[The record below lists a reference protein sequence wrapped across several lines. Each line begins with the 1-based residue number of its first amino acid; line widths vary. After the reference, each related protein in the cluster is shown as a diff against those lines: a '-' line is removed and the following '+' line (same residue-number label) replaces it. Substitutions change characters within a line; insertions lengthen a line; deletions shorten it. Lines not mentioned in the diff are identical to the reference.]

1 MYKSDSTRGAQDF
14 LNVRPSSELNRF
26 TLHPSIMSNIAELA
40 VPYAILALHD
50 DNVEITEENIMKLL
64 KAASIEVEAI
74 WVSIFVKAF
83 QGKNISDMLT
93 AFSSAPAVAV
103 SAPVAGSAAPAA
115 AAAKEEAKKEVKE
128 ESDDDMGFGLFD

>member
-1 MYKSDSTRGAQDF
+1 
-14 LNVRPSSELNRF
+14 
-26 TLHPSIMSNIAELA
+26 MSNIAELA

-64 KAASIEVEAI
+64 KAASIEVESV

-83 QGKNISDMLT
+83 KGKNIGDMLT
-93 AFSSAPAVAV
+93 AFSSAPAAVA
-103 SAPVAGSAAPAA
+103 SASVAGSAAPVAT

>member
-1 MYKSDSTRGAQDF
+1 
-14 LNVRPSSELNRF
+14 
-26 TLHPSIMSNIAELA
+26 MSNIAELA

-64 KAASIEVEAI
+64 KAANIEVETV

-83 QGKNISDMLT
+83 EGKNIADMLS
-93 AFSSAPAVAV
+93 AFSSAPAAAVA
-103 SAPVAGSAAPAA
+103 APAAGAAAPAA

>member
-1 MYKSDSTRGAQDF
+1 
-14 LNVRPSSELNRF
+14 
-26 TLHPSIMSNIAELA
+26 MSNIAELA

-64 KAASIEVEAI
+64 KAANIEVEAV

-83 QGKNISDMLT
+83 EGKNVGDMLT
-93 AFSSAPAVAV
+93 AFSSAPVA
-103 SAPVAGSAAPAA
+103 AAAAPAA
-115 AAAKEEAKKEVKE
+115 ASAASAAAPAAAKEEAKKE

>member
-1 MYKSDSTRGAQDF
+1 
-14 LNVRPSSELNRF
+14 
-26 TLHPSIMSNIAELA
+26 MSNIAELA

-50 DNVEITEENIMKLL
+50 DNVEITEENVMKLL
-64 KAASIEVEAI
+64 TAANIEVEAV

-83 QGKNISDMLT
+83 EGKNIGDMLT
-93 AFSSAPAVAV
+93 SFSSAPVA
-103 SAPVAGSAAPAA
+103 AGVAASSAAAAPA

>member
-1 MYKSDSTRGAQDF
+1 
-14 LNVRPSSELNRF
+14 
-26 TLHPSIMSNIAELA
+26 MSNIAELA

-64 KAASIEVEAI
+64 KAANIEVETV

-83 QGKNISDMLT
+83 QGKNIGDMLS
-93 AFSSAPAVAV
+93 AFSSAPAAAVA
-103 SAPVAGSAAPAA
+103 APAAGAAAPAA

>member
-1 MYKSDSTRGAQDF
+1 
-14 LNVRPSSELNRF
+14 
-26 TLHPSIMSNIAELA
+26 MSNIAELA

-64 KAASIEVEAI
+64 KAANIEVETV

-83 QGKNISDMLT
+83 QGKNIGDMLS
-93 AFSSAPAVAV
+93 AFSSAPAAAV
-103 SAPVAGSAAPAA
+103 AAPTAGAAAPA